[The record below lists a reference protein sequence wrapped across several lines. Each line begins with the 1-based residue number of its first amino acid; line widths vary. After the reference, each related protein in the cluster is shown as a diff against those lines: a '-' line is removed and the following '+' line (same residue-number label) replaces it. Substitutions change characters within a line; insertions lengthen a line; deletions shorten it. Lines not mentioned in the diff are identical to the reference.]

1 MKAWLPGPPKD
12 GFEGHCRPTASLSLL
27 RLVRSAWQHGN
38 WTPPS
43 ACLCFPSLFS
53 RCCYQ
58 GNSVIYILHAK
69 LSQNGLPGELNHYGQ
84 ETDLPPQKSC
94 RVFPVAVLVA
104 NKGDTQRGAR
114 EVLSVDFQWRRK
126 TPQEKEVGM
135 TCSPSRKCPC
145 PGTTLPRLKKLALS
159 LTSLVTG
166 QVT

>member
-1 MKAWLPGPPKD
+1 MALRAIVDPQPLWVCWGWLGP
-12 GFEGHCRPTASLSLL
+12 
-27 RLVRSAWQHGN
+27 WQHGN

-58 GNSVIYILHAK
+58 GNSVIYILHVK

-104 NKGDTQRGAR
+104 DKGDTQRGAR
-114 EVLSVDFQWRRK
+114 EVLSADFQWLRK
-126 TPQEKEVGM
+126 SPQEKEMGM
-135 TCSPSRKCPC
+135 TCSPSRKCPF
-145 PGTTLPRLKKLALS
+145 PGTTLPRLKKNWLYHLLVWLRGKLLNLS
-159 LTSLVTG
+159 VP
-166 QVT
+166 QFPY